1 MSKAD
6 AWEHAARAAKEAHNL
21 YKQPPRPKPKSKP
34 APNGWNKHTANAV
47 STELRVN
54 DAELSSYI
62 ESAVDLVDN
71 LEARNLER
79 EADGMLF
86 QCQLALK
93 ALAQA
98 YAKYENKC
106 STPSWE
112 SLLAARSRGYA
123 QLKRIEG
130 FIAKRDKDKAEAI
143 ALNEKKL
150 EASKVHLALVQEFQ
164 RRREIADGLA
174 KEPKN
179 DYVAA
184 ARVYG
189 NAAKELDA
197 FPYDVELFEPKDRD
211 KFFELRKM
219 AWARV
224 AELEKFAKATKK
236 LAAAQKR
243 VAKKAAQLEV
253 AVSAPPPTIPEEE
266 EYVPP
271 LPSPESPPPLPI
283 ADAPT
288 GPAIPDAL
296 IAGTSAPVSTLSQA
310 ARKKA
315 QKERKKARE
324 AEEREANEARDRLA
338 AAQKEEQKQLRA
350 AQWASRREAEVA
362 AQQARAEQLADEQLQ
377 RALKVS
383 AEEAERQARREAEP
397 IEASLPTLPPPQAYS
412 SVNYE
417 PNPDAESWQDVLRR
431 QQEELERLRERLS
444 QIEAAPPPVAMPL
457 TAAVLAAIEREG
469 GGPSSSSEDDALS
482 VAPSTAMSV
491 VTTATHLRNECVIC
505 TVKVPNAM
513 CKPCGCVVCCQKCMA
528 GWMHKTKGTRRTCPV
543 CGQGLQHFV
552 KLG

>member
-1 MSKAD
+1 MAIGVRCDAHASLVYLFESMMPSSFARIALSANTLGWDDGPESEMDPLDGLFESMPAGSKYERLVRDALNACVRSTQSMGQFGTLKEAAERLRAIVDARGSFSGDECATVQRVPWSIHQLTDEQADRVAVGVTEHACGAASTGVTPAKGNGNVAVRMPDGTLKSLEEYEQLNGPGASKKLERETIVTPDGTMSKAD

-271 LPSPESPPPLPI
+271 LPLARVAAAAADRRRANWPPPS
-283 ADAPT
+283 PT
-288 GPAIPDAL
+288 
-296 IAGTSAPVSTLSQA
+296 
-310 ARKKA
+310 R
-315 QKERKKARE
+315 
-324 AEEREANEARDRLA
+324 
-338 AAQKEEQKQLRA
+338 
-350 AQWASRREAEVA
+350 
-362 AQQARAEQLADEQLQ
+362 
-377 RALKVS
+377 
-383 AEEAERQARREAEP
+383 
-397 IEASLPTLPPPQAYS
+397 
-412 SVNYE
+412 
-417 PNPDAESWQDVLRR
+417 
-431 QQEELERLRERLS
+431 
-444 QIEAAPPPVAMPL
+444 
-457 TAAVLAAIEREG
+457 
-469 GGPSSSSEDDALS
+469 
-482 VAPSTAMSV
+482 
-491 VTTATHLRNECVIC
+491 
-505 TVKVPNAM
+505 
-513 CKPCGCVVCCQKCMA
+513 
-528 GWMHKTKGTRRTCPV
+528 
-543 CGQGLQHFV
+543 
-552 KLG
+552 